1 MKRKYFIILFLFIFV
16 FIFTNSINAQNY
28 KISNYDL
35 VIEVSEKGEFLITE
49 KISYDFLEGEFS
61 RGYRDITDSGL
72 KHLEFISLSGVYTN
86 IKDKKV
92 VEDED
97 GLKIDWTYPETS
109 DSAEFVLE
117 YKAKQALKSNDNK
130 NVIDFTVIDDKREKA
145 FHDIDINIKFPD
157 KVSGVIV
164 KSKGDLVEKNDK
176 EININY
182 DYLDTNESYDLYVE
196 FDKIVDTDYA
206 PIRSPYF
213 YPSIIGLILGI
224 ITIIYSLFRGIKTNS
239 STIKSAINLN
249 NLDFIELGSLYYSK
263 SKKKRRGI
271 IAALLSLAQRGNLKL
286 INKITKNNTNSHKSN
301 LLVKILSKN
310 GLSEN
315 EKVLLEV
322 LEENN
327 NLREVLK
334 KQSYINKVINPT
346 LNNLKE
352 KGLINKKGGTD
363 RLVTIFVAS
372 SFLVIA
378 FIAFVLSI
386 FMEIPF
392 LIGIAIF
399 LLLFSISRFISS
411 FFISILTSEG
421 MALSEK
427 IDEFL
432 NNKSKNFIE
441 EKNNLVQE
449 FFDELPYLILEE
461 KFEKKYEKYLSKLSE
476 KKNTKKPSWIIYDFS
491 EIDKNNYDLN
501 INNLIL
507 DILKNSIY
515 SKNDTKTESK
525 TTKKTNK
532 KAVRD

>member
-1 MKRKYFIILFLFIFV
+1 MKKRYFIFFFLFIFI
-16 FIFTNSINAQNY
+16 FISTISLDAQDY

-35 VIEVSEKGEFLITE
+35 VIEVQENGEFLITE
-49 KISYDFLEGEFS
+49 KISYDFLEGKFS

-86 IKDKKV
+86 IKDKRV
-92 VEDED
+92 VEDDD
-97 GLKIDWTYPETS
+97 GLKINWTYPETS

-130 NVIDFTVIDDKREKA
+130 NIINFTVIDDKWEKA
-145 FHDIDINIKFPD
+145 FRDIDINIKFPD
-157 KVSGVIV
+157 KVSGVSIE
-164 KSKGDLVEKNDK
+164 SKGDLVEKDGR
-176 EININY
+176 EISINY
-182 DYLDTNESYDLYVE
+182 DYLDANESYDLYVE
-196 FDKIVDTDYA
+196 FDKIIDTDYA

-213 YPSIIGLILGI
+213 YPSIIGFILGI
-224 ITIIYSLFRGIKTNS
+224 ITIIYSLFKGYKTN
-239 STIKSAINLN
+239 TSAINSSIKLDD
-249 NLDFIELGSLYYSK
+249 LDFIELGSLYYSK

-271 IAALLSLAQRGNLKL
+271 IAAVLSLAQRGNLKL
-286 INKITKNNTNSHKSN
+286 INKITKDNTNSHKSN

-310 GLSEN
+310 GLSDN
-315 EKVLLEV
+315 EKELVKV
-322 LEENN
+322 LENN
-327 NLREVLK
+327 ENLREILK
-334 KQSYINKVINPT
+334 KQSHINKVINPT

-352 KGLINKKGGTD
+352 KGFINKKGGTD

-432 NNKSKNFIE
+432 SHKSKIFIE
-441 EKNNLVQE
+441 EKNNLVKE

-461 KFEKKYEKYLSKLSE
+461 KFEKKYEKYLSKLPE
-476 KKNTKKPSWIIYDFS
+476 RKKINKPSWIIYDFS
-491 EIDKNNYDLN
+491 EIDKNNYNLN
-501 INNLIL
+501 INNLIS

-515 SKNDTKTESK
+515 TKIDTKTDSK
-525 TTKKTNK
+525 TTKKDEE